1 MIHLYWRVV
10 VKNYLFLIIIINV
23 ALTSC
28 ASYRATALNNLSPDL
43 ISTTKTKHRED
54 VVVCAKTF
62 DKCDCKKYL
71 DRDVIAC
78 GYYPVQL
85 YIENNSNRD
94 YAFSLSRVSLPCA
107 RPEEVAEKVH
117 TSTVGRAA
125 GYGAAAF
132 FTCGLFVIPAI
143 VDGVKS
149 SNANAALDSDF
160 CAKAARDQIVYQH
173 SHTNMLIFVP
183 ASAYQSTF
191 TVTLLDQ
198 GTNQAKTFRVTSAN

>member
-1 MIHLYWRVV
+1 MKKFTISTLCVLCACSVV
-10 VKNYLFLIIIINV
+10 
-23 ALTSC
+23 LTSC
-28 ASYRATALNNLSPDL
+28 ASYRATALNSLSPDVVA
-43 ISTTKTKHRED
+43 ISNTNNRED
-54 VVVCAKTF
+54 VVVRAKTF
-62 DKCDCKKYL
+62 DQYDCKKYL

-94 YAFSLSRVSLPCA
+94 YVFSLSRVSLPCA
-107 RPEEVAEKVH
+107 SPEEVAEKVH

-132 FTCGLFVIPAI
+132 FTCGLFAIPAI
-143 VDGVKS
+143 VDGLKS

-160 CAKAARDQIVYQH
+160 CAKAARDRIVYQH
-173 SHTNMLIFVP
+173 SHTNMLMFVP
-183 ASAYQSTF
+183 VGSYQSTF

-198 GTNQAKTFRVTSAN
+198 GTNQTKTFRITSAS